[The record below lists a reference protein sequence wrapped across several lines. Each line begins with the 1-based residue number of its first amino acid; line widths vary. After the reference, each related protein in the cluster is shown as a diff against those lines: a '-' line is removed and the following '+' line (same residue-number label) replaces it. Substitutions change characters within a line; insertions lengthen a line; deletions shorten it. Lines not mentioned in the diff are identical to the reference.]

1 MSPISPRAAGEV
13 GRLLASA
20 EMLINGISPSRPEDD
35 HGYDIVS
42 VYGSKLCRVQV
53 KTVYIQKPRPLALSE
68 TFPVRRRAGCRRQ
81 RPDDQNSQY
90 ADGELD
96 AFVFVSLVTRSFWV
110 MPIDEI
116 ELSKFKVSLRKDSQW
131 HNAWHVLK

>member
-53 KTVYIQKPRPLALSE
+53 KTVYMQKPRPLSMSE
-68 TFPVRRRAGCRRQ
+68 TFPVRRRRVCRRQ
-81 RPDDQNSQY
+81 RQDCRNSTY
-90 ADGELD
+90 AEGELD
-96 AFVFVSLVTRSFWV
+96 AFVFVSLVTKSFWV
-110 MPIDEI
+110 VPTHEID
-116 ELSKFKVSLRKDSQW
+116 LNSHKLSLRTDSPW

>member
-35 HGYDIVS
+35 HGYDVVS
-42 VYGSKLCRVQV
+42 VFGSKVCRVQV
-53 KTVYIQKPRPLALSE
+53 KTVYLKKPNGTVFSE
-68 TFPVRRRAGCRRQ
+68 VFSVRRQKKSKRRHGDE
-81 RPDDQNSQY
+81 RRRTY
-90 ADGELD
+90 MDGEID

-110 MPIDEI
+110 VPSSAID
-116 ELSKFKVSLRKDSQW
+116 LSRHSMTVRPNSTW

>member
-35 HGYDIVS
+35 HGFDIVS
-42 VYGSKLCRVQV
+42 VFGAKVCRVQV
-53 KTVYIQKPRPLALSE
+53 KSVYEQQASPRAGSY
-68 TFPVRRRAGCRRQ
+68 TFSVRRLKNQQSKGRTGVYG
-81 RPDDQNSQY
+81 DD
-90 ADGELD
+90 EID
-96 AFVFVSLVTRSFWV
+96 AFVFVSVATKAFWV
-110 MPIDEI
+110 MPVSEVN
-116 ELSKFKVSLRKDSQW
+116 LSAYKVSLSPGSPW